1 MIRNP
6 ILLVSLLAT
15 ALTLFGQNT
24 PGTGSISGLVTDAAG
39 AAVPNANMIV
49 ENPSNGVRRELT
61 TREGGVFNA
70 PPSLT
75 PAVGYRVTI
84 SAKGFATYQV
94 NEIPLTVGQIVTLA
108 PKLEVSSA
116 STRVDVS
123 AETALVDTSK
133 SDVSELVG
141 SRQIVELP
149 YQRPKG

>member
-24 PGTGSISGLVTDAAG
+24 PGTGSISGLVTVAAG

-70 PPSLT
+70 PSLT